1 MTDVRDAV
9 ASFRQDRPD
18 ADDVLRTVLAV
29 DADSDAWTFND
40 VDVGTGV
47 FGELVSRGIVEQK
60 GDGYRLADRAA
71 VEAVVAD
78 NSTKAPHTNATD
90 DRSLLET
97 LSHPPIS
104 NQTLAGAVL
113 ALCLVIA
120 VRLTSIL
127 TVYQQDY
134 VVLLAND
141 PYFYRYWLFD
151 FVNATRSPL
160 TVAEGIKIGEP
171 LLVATLQLTT
181 AVLGGTP
188 GVADHVLAW
197 YPIVAAVGSAIAVY
211 AVAQRLTGDRRVAIA
226 SVVLLAVIP
235 IHGYRSALGF
245 ADHHAFDYLILGIT
259 FASVVAFERAEITAA
274 GDLLTRRV
282 WPWTLLAAVGIAAHV
297 LAWNA
302 GALLIVPL
310 AVLAA
315 ARALTVVKHRT
326 SIATMAPLLFS
337 TALGGTLAYVVHTTL
352 EWQTINM
359 VVPPLLLAGGVAL
372 VTVVAAIA
380 HRLKLGPIPTL
391 FGIIASGTILLVG
404 VTSLLPEFGAELTQ
418 EVSRQFL
425 NGERDI
431 AETQSLFD
439 TDLGFI
445 AAPFGYFGLSI
456 FFALPVFVW
465 GSWFGW
471 TRNRG
476 DWLTLSAYAW
486 TFFVFSLAQVRFAG
500 HLALPTAASA
510 GVAFVWLAAKVG
522 EFDAPGTGASASAA
536 DERRAWKGLDDDTAT
551 NADDRDLRSTVT
563 VLIGL
568 FLLLGG
574 LGAVMTPIG
583 TAALSPTDEA
593 VAATDRM
600 DDYATAQNLT
610 WRDNYVFSEWSW
622 NRMHN
627 GLISGESQSY
637 GYARDN
643 FGEFLSSTN
652 NAAWYDRLRNR
663 AGFVVVSELDNFED
677 APDDTIYAQLQR
689 EWGVDTHYRVL
700 YAGDDGTKAFAI
712 VPGRVV
718 SGPASGGSVA
728 VSGTMAFDNRTR
740 NVSTTIPVENGMYSV
755 RLSTPG
761 TYTIG
766 NRTVTVTENQT
777 LGGS

>member
-18 ADDVLRTVLAV
+18 ADDALQTVLAV
-29 DADSDAWTFND
+29 DADSDAWTFDD
-40 VDVGTGV
+40 VDIGTGV
-47 FGELVSRGIVEQK
+47 FGELVSRGIVEQN
-60 GDGYRLADRAA
+60 GDGYRLANRAA
-71 VEAVVAD
+71 VEAAVAD
-78 NSTKAPHTNATD
+78 APTGSPHSDPPDN
-90 DRSLLET
+90 RSLLDS
-97 LSHPPIS
+97 LSLPPIS
-104 NQTLAGAVL
+104 NQTLAGAAL

-127 TVYQQDY
+127 TVYQRDY

-188 GVADHVLAW
+188 EVADHVLAW

-211 AVAQRLTGDRRVAIA
+211 AVAQRLTGDRRVAVA
-226 SVVLLAVIP
+226 SIVLLAVIP

-310 AVLAA
+310 AILAA
-315 ARALTVVKHRT
+315 ARALTIVKHRT

-337 TALGGTLAYVVHTTL
+337 TALGGTLAYAVHTTL

-380 HRLKLGPIPTL
+380 RRLELGPAPAL
-391 FGIIASGTILLVG
+391 LGIIAGGTILLVG

-439 TDLGFI
+439 TDLGLI
-445 AAPFGYFGLSI
+445 AAPFGYFGLSV

-500 HLALPTAASA
+500 HLALPTAVGA

-522 EFDAPGTGASASAA
+522 EFDAPGTGANAGTA
-536 DERRAWKGLDDDTAT
+536 DARRAWKGLDDDTTANT
-551 NADDRDLRSTVT
+551 DDRDLRSTVT
-563 VLIGL
+563 VLVGL

-593 VAATDRM
+593 VAATERM

-622 NRMHN
+622 SRMHN

-637 GYARDN
+637 GYARAN

-689 EWGVDTHYRVL
+689 EWGIDTHYRVL
-700 YAGDDGTKAFAI
+700 YASGDGTKAFAI

-718 SGPASGGSVA
+718 SGPASGGSVT

-740 NVSTTIPVENGMYSV
+740 NVSATVPVENGTYSV

-777 LGGS
+777 LGES